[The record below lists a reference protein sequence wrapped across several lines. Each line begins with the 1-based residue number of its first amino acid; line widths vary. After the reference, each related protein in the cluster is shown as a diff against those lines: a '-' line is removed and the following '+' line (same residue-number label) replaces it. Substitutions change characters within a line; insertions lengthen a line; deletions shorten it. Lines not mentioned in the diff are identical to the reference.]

1 MAENLITQTE
11 LEEYAPDLDLST
23 FSQATISG
31 MINRASQIITN
42 YCDVDGFFKTAV
54 TGERDRALISPNG
67 DMTISFRRR
76 PVQDGDIQDVRLVGV
91 GMSQSLTLE
100 DNGNRVY
107 FIPNPKTYVIYPS
120 NYLISMGRG
129 LLHLD
134 SSDLF
139 YEVDYIG
146 GYATDIADLPPDLKE
161 AATLYVRDMVARKFN
176 PTGAQSFTQGR
187 VSMSFGYSA
196 GRSKSALVSAAE
208 DILDSGGYARK
219 VI

>member
-11 LEEYAPDLDLST
+11 LEAYAPDLDLST

-31 MINRASQIITN
+31 MISRASKIITQ
-42 YCDVDGFFKTAV
+42 YCDVEGFFKVAV

-76 PVQDGDIQDVRLVGV
+76 PVQDGDIQDIRLVGV

-100 DNGNRVY
+100 DGGNRAY
-107 FIPNPKTYVIYPS
+107 FIPSPKTYVIYPS

-139 YEVDYIG
+139 YEVDYTG
-146 GYATDIADLPPDLKE
+146 GYATDIADLPEDLKE
-161 AATLYVRDMVARKFN
+161 AATLYIRDMVARKYN
-176 PTGAQSFTQGR
+176 PSGAQSFTQGR
-187 VSMSFGYSA
+187 VSMSFGYSS
-196 GRSKSALVSAAE
+196 GRSKSALISAAE

>member
-76 PVQDGDIQDVRLVGV
+76 PVQDDDITDIRLVGV